1 MKKCFLLLALAL
13 AMACGIELF
22 AQTLT
27 PTSNFVLNVDYARFR
42 NDDQSGYLEVYYG
55 FYPNLLT
62 YRLSNGVYHAGVKLH
77 TRLRNKATHAVAVT
91 QQALLPLAITDT
103 SSASYRFPFIT
114 QTGHVVP
121 FGEYTLEVLAV
132 DSLNASRRDSISLPL
147 KFQRYPDTLSL
158 SDVELCSKV
167 AASNQKNDPF
177 FKNSLEVVPSAA
189 LVFGVATHPMLFNY
203 VELYNLDPDATY
215 TAKRQLVASDGK
227 VVKES
232 SQPRQYG
239 MRNGVEAGSMNVTAV
254 MPGKYAFRLLLLDE
268 RGREVGRSEKTF
280 FVYNPHLQAPASTPA
295 VSPFQATQLAGLSDA
310 ELTKEFQQAQYL
322 ATSDEAKMFAQLT
335 SETGKRE
342 FLANLWS
349 QVELG
354 RFDRAPIKRAEYL
367 RRVAVAN
374 QNFTVLGREGWRT
387 DRGRIYLLYGD
398 PDQIDRFPGE
408 TESKPYQIWRYF
420 GIERGVEFIFI
431 DRWGDS
437 NYHLVHSTKRGELQD
452 DAWQR
457 FLQ

>member
-1 MKKCFLLLALAL
+1 MKKCFLLMALG
-13 AMACGIELF
+13 MACGVELF

-42 NDDQSGYLEVYYG
+42 NNDQSGYLEVYYG

-62 YRLSNGVYHAGVKLH
+62 YRLSDGVYHAGVKLR
-77 TRLRNKATHAVAVT
+77 TRVWNKATQAVA
-91 QQALLPLAITDT
+91 QQVLLPLAITDT

-114 QTGHVVP
+114 QAGYMIP

-132 DSLNASRRDSISLPL
+132 DSLNSSRRDSISLPI
-147 KFQRYPDTLSL
+147 KFQPYPETISL

-167 AASNQKNDPF
+167 VASSKKDDAF
-177 FKNSLEVVPSAA
+177 SKNSLEVVPNPA

-203 VELYNLDPDATY
+203 VELYNLDPAATY

-232 SQPRQYG
+232 SQPRKYG
-239 MRNGVEAGSMNVTAV
+239 MRNGIEASSMNVTAV
-254 MPGKYAFRLLLLDE
+254 IPGKYAFRLLLLDE
-268 RGREVGRSEKTF
+268 SGRELGRSEKTV
-280 FVYNPHLQAPASTPA
+280 FVYNPHLQAPASGPA
-295 VSPFQATQLAGLSDA
+295 ASPFQATQLAGLSDA
-310 ELTKEFQQAQYL
+310 ELTKEFQQVQYL
-322 ATSDEAKMFAQLT
+322 ATSDETKMFAQLT

-342 FLANLWS
+342 FLANFWAQL
-349 QVELG
+349 ELG
-354 RFDRAPIKRAEYL
+354 RFDWAPIKRAEYL
-367 RRVAVAN
+367 RRVAAVN
-374 QNFTVLGREGWRT
+374 QNFTVLGRDGWRT

-420 GIERGVEFIFI
+420 SIERGVEFVFI

-437 NYHLVHSTKRGELQD
+437 NFYLVHSTKRGELQD

>member
-1 MKKCFLLLALAL
+1 MKKYFLLMALG
-13 AMACGIELF
+13 MACGVELF

-27 PTSNFVLNVDYARFR
+27 STSNFVLNVDYARFR
-42 NDDQSGYLEVYYG
+42 NNDQSGYLEVYYG
-55 FYPNLLT
+55 FYPHLLT
-62 YRLSNGVYHAGVKLH
+62 YRLSDGVYRAGVKLR
-77 TRLRNKATHAVAVT
+77 TRVWNKATQVVA
-91 QQALLPLAITDT
+91 QQVLLPLAITDT

-114 QTGHVVP
+114 QAGYMIP
-121 FGEYTLEVLAV
+121 FGEYILEVLAV
-132 DSLNASRRDSISLPL
+132 DSLNSSRRDSISLPI
-147 KFQRYPDTLSL
+147 KFQPYPETISL

-167 AASNQKNDPF
+167 VASSKKDDAF
-177 FKNSLEVVPSAA
+177 FKNSLEVVPNPA

-203 VELYNLDPDATY
+203 VELYNLDPAATY
-215 TAKRQLVASDGK
+215 TAKRQLVAPDGK

-239 MRNGVEAGSMNVTAV
+239 MKNGIEASSMNVTAV
-254 MPGKYAFRLLLLDE
+254 VPGKYAFRLLLLDE
-268 RGREVGRSEKTF
+268 SGRELGRSEKTVF
-280 FVYNPHLQAPASTPA
+280 IYNPHLQAPASGPA
-295 VSPFQATQLAGLSDA
+295 ASPFQATQLAGLSDA
-310 ELTKEFQQAQYL
+310 ELTKEFQQVQYL
-322 ATSDEAKMFAQLT
+322 ATSDETKMFAQLT

-342 FLANLWS
+342 FLANFWS

-354 RFDRAPIKRAEYL
+354 RFDRPPVKRAEYL
-367 RRVAVAN
+367 RRVAAVN

-420 GIERGVEFIFI
+420 SIERGVEFVFI

-437 NYHLVHSTKRGELQD
+437 NFYLVHSTKRGELQD